1 MQTRQTQQAKKL
13 ITTVAAALPAAWALC
28 GAAHAEDFDNAVR
41 VGYARIRFNLQ
52 SGDLTG
58 PPGTTPPGLK
68 IDARDQGL
76 LAISYERRLAPDLV
90 AQFQGGIPPTLTAI
104 GAGAAAPVGTVAK
117 ARIWFPTALVQYTF
131 PDFHGIRPH
140 AGLGVVYTFFTNQ
153 EVSNTY
159 TSLLQGSGSTI
170 ELKSAWSPYARLGLS
185 YPIDKHWA
193 VSMEAG
199 LFRLRT
205 SASVVTRTPGFGAIP
220 RSVALRDRPQIFG
233 LTLGYKF

>member
-1 MQTRQTQQAKKL
+1 MQTKKF
-13 ITTVAAALPAAWALC
+13 ITSVAAALPMTWILC
-28 GAAHAEDFDNAVR
+28 HAAHAGELENTVR
-41 VGYARIRFNLQ
+41 VGYAKIRFKLQ

-68 IDARDQGL
+68 IDAKDQGL
-76 LAISYERRLAPDLV
+76 LAVSYERRLSANWV
-90 AQFQGGIPPTLTAI
+90 AQFQGGIPPTLTAV
-104 GAGAAAPVGTVAK
+104 GAGVAVPVGTVAK
-117 ARIWFPTALVQYTF
+117 ARIWFPTALMQYTF

-140 AGLGVVYTFFTNQ
+140 VGMGVVYTFFTNQ

-159 TSLLQGSGSTI
+159 TGLLQGSSSTI
-170 ELKSAWSPYARLGLS
+170 ALKSSWSPYGRLGLS

-199 LFRLRT
+199 LFRLKT
-205 SASVVTRTPGFGAIP
+205 SAQVVTQTPGYGAIP
-220 RSVALRDRPQIFG
+220 RSVALTDRPQIFG